1 MRVSSSNITN
11 LTGAENAIVLTASD
25 GEEPVVIT
33 QPKAIA
39 KHYIKTWFVVD
50 LLSALPINFM
60 VGHDSLGGANRLPRL
75 LKIPKLIR
83 KWSRSLTHKAM

>member
-1 MRVSSSNITN
+1 MYLAT
-11 LTGAENAIVLTASD
+11 AYKAIMLTASD

-33 QPKAIA
+33 QPKIIA
-39 KHYIKTWFVVD
+39 KHYIKTWFMVD
-50 LLSALPINFM
+50 LLSALPINVL

-83 KWSRSLTHKAM
+83 KW